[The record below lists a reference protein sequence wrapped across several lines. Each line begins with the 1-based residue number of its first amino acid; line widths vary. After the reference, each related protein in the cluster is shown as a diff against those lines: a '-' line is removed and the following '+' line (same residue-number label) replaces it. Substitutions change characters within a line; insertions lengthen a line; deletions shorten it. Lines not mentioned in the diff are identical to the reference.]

1 MHRAGGINMNLNNII
16 SERLRDSKLEPSLR
30 ERYNIAL
37 KKEFSD
43 DLPNCGLFIDDTFYG
58 DDAIDYEK
66 GIRLFRG
73 KKWTEVDFDYLYEEY
88 VQFLML
94 NDDGFIYYLPSF
106 LLYFYDLKHFA
117 LEYYLYF
124 MDKLELGLNESKA
137 TYNAGRRR
145 QDYSGFNKLS
155 HEQSKLVAI
164 FLVNTANLLPDG
176 YMEKTQA
183 QRALTNYWGN
193 FLIF

>member
-1 MHRAGGINMNLNNII
+1 MIMRTPRSMIYPYKTLFYFFFNDTATTEIYTL
-16 SERLRDSKLEPSLR
+16 SLHD
-30 ERYNIAL
+30 AL
-37 KKEFSD
+37 
-43 DLPNCGLFIDDTFYG
+43 PIC
-58 DDAIDYEK
+58 
-66 GIRLFRG
+66 IRLFLG
-73 KKWTEVDFDYLYEEY
+73 KKWTEVDLDYLYEEY

-117 LEYYLYF
+117 LEYYIYF

-137 TYNAGRRR
+137 TYNVGRRR

-155 HEQSKLVAI
+155 HEQSKLVAL

-176 YMEKTQA
+176 YMEKAQA

-193 FLIF
+193 FLLF